1 MAFELRV
8 DSSFTETGECLSS
21 DERGLRSTG
30 YHTYRVVWCDE
41 YLTAENGGKAFS
53 TREAAMAVALAFAS
67 KKAGVQLPSEVTEV
81 PLGEATLVSRPRRG
95 NSETI
100 KVRLVGRV
108 GPLCFGVFAKVA
120 GSHVGGFC
128 PTSKDGGS
136 VCYGLSNFYLDSQSQ
151 ALVQA
156 FEAAARESLPAYTP
170 EV

>member
-1 MAFELRV
+1 M
-8 DSSFTETGECLSS
+8 
-21 DERGLRSTG
+21 
-30 YHTYRVVWCDE
+30 
-41 YLTAENGGKAFS
+41 
-53 TREAAMAVALAFAS
+53 
-67 KKAGVQLPSEVTEV
+67 TEV